1 MRCLPFASS
10 QLSIGVAVFV
20 IAISGSILRAEPP
33 QDASHLLSREQWKQL
48 ERSVD
53 KALSYLATRQEG
65 NGSFATL
72 EIGQPGITS
81 LCVLAYLS
89 RGHVPREGEYGR
101 LLDRAI
107 QYVLRSQQSDGLLF
121 GLPVQNREWGDKRHK
136 TGAYNHAIAGV
147 MLAEV
152 YGMTQGEQSD
162 EIGRAIVSAI
172 KFSIAQQMRRKPFPD
187 EKGGWRYLVA
197 TTNDADL
204 SVTAWEVMFL
214 RAARNAGFDVPVEN
228 IDMAM
233 DYVRRMYVPERK
245 TFAYGIQGMRGQQT
259 RAMAGS
265 GILLLSLGGEHH
277 TEMAKATGEW
287 IKRHEFMRYN
297 KIVFETEH
305 YHYGAYY
312 CSQAMFQL
320 GGKDW
325 EQFFPKFMQVH
336 LAGQQANG
344 SWPPEP
350 NRDGEYGET
359 YTTSLMVL
367 SLTPPFQL
375 LPIYQR

>member
-1 MRCLPFASS
+1 ML
-10 QLSIGVAVFV
+10 AVLLV
-20 IAISGSILRAEPP
+20 AISATMARADQPRESR
-33 QDASHLLSREQWKQL
+33 DLLTREQWNQL
-48 ERSVD
+48 EKSVD
-53 KALSYLATRQEG
+53 KGLKFLATQQQP

-72 EIGQPGITS
+72 EVGQPGITS

-89 RGHVPREGEYGR
+89 RGHVPHQGEYGQ

-107 QYVLRSQQSDGLLF
+107 SYVVKSQQADGLLF
-121 GLPVQNREWGDKRHK
+121 GLPVKNREWGDKRQK

-152 YGMTQGEQSD
+152 YGMLQGEQSD
-162 EIGRAIVSAI
+162 EVGRAIVKAI
-172 KFSIAQQMRRKPFPD
+172 KFSCADQMRPRAHPED
-187 EKGGWRYLVA
+187 KGGWRYLVL
-197 TTNDADL
+197 TGSDADL
-204 SVTAWEVMFL
+204 SVTAWEIMFL
-214 RAARNAGFDVPVEN
+214 RAARNAGFDVSVEH
-228 IDMAM
+228 IDQAM
-233 DYVRRMYVPERK
+233 DYVRRTYVPESK
-245 TFAYGIQGMRGQQT
+245 TFAYGIGGMRGQQT

-287 IKRHEFMRYN
+287 IRRHEFTRYN
-297 KIVFETEH
+297 RIVYPSEH

-312 CSQAMFQL
+312 CSQAMFQI
-320 GGKDW
+320 GGKEW
-325 EQFFPKFMQVH
+325 EQFYPNFMQVH
-336 LAGQQANG
+336 IAGQQANG

-359 YTTSLMVL
+359 FTTSLMIL